1 MLYVEKSQKVIKG
14 QPLSFYIKKGK
25 QVIELRVNHLS
36 NLKQVPFGS
45 VEHESWQELTEEH
58 IVALQEDTKEVGFT
72 KAVKRLVA
80 TFEESEILHH
90 PKSGFVLVNDYLDTL
105 EIMLG
110 ESTHDKAKQPYD
122 FYNLNVSSIAL
133 VKDPGTL
140 EKLTETLAKTM
151 TREII
156 EARGKA
162 WEVK

>member
-1 MLYVEKSQKVIKG
+1 MLYVEKTQKVIKG

-58 IVALQEDTKEVGFT
+58 IVALQEDVKEVGFT

-80 TFEESEILHH
+80 TFEESEILYH

-110 ESTHDKAKQPYD
+110 ESLHDNAKQPYD
-122 FYNLNVSSIAL
+122 FYNLTVSDIAL
-133 VKDPGTL
+133 VKDPGKL
-140 EKLTETLAKTM
+140 EKLTDALAKTM